1 MISPE
6 NFVQRRLL
14 IRFNRVTRQVYLH
27 RPRYAGGITTLA
39 LDQISPQPAVGEDE
53 AANIGRQLVLAWDPA
68 VTGLPH
74 LHLMFV
80 GKVADGTSD
89 IVNLWEFIRRYMEE
103 GPQSVPQPKKLL
115 GKIPWPWLS
124 LLAPWSFF
132 KPLWQAGMRRQVI
145 LWVTLVSPVLLLHA
159 AGHWISLLLCWEPR
173 WPKIIREAGLPG
185 KPVPALSTA
194 SNWPPLPT
202 VKTSP
207 AKPRR
212 SRKQPGATS
221 AENLEP
227 NTRAK
232 EKVCPG
238 QVVTPAQDPQHEGP
252 A

>member
-53 AANIGRQLVLAWDPA
+53 AANIGRQLVLAWDSA

-115 GKIPWPWLS
+115 GKIPWFWLS

-194 SNWPPLPT
+194 SDWPPLP
-202 VKTSP
+202 
-207 AKPRR
+207 
-212 SRKQPGATS
+212 
-221 AENLEP
+221 
-227 NTRAK
+227 
-232 EKVCPG
+232 
-238 QVVTPAQDPQHEGP
+238 
-252 A
+252 